1 MLDLSAEELARLYET
16 ADDDLKREII
26 KNLQAIQK
34 DQCEQSLLAFVRCFW
49 PVVEPK
55 TEMADGRVL
64 EEICNHL
71 EAVTRWYETGGKE
84 GCQNL
89 LINVP
94 PGCMKSLIT
103 EVFWPAWEW
112 GPRNLPQLRYV
123 CSSYSEELTLRDN
136 IRFATVIKCPLYQKF
151 WGTRFQIVKDTEGKI
166 SNTMMGWK
174 QATSVGGLGTGE
186 RGDRFNID
194 DPHNIKD
201 GESQAK
207 RKSTLQWWTE
217 VVPTRLNNPDVSSIV
232 VIMQRVHDNDVSG
245 DIISRC
251 LDFIHLC
258 LPMRF
263 DPDFPYCTTPFGGE
277 WRTEKNELLWSE
289 RFSESAVTKLETTMG
304 QYATAAQFQQRP
316 SPRGGGIIKDYWWQV
331 YDEAYAQ
338 RLGTFDPKRDTK
350 LRWPAMEF
358 VVASLDT
365 AYGQKQE
372 NDYSALC
379 ILGVWR
385 DEYDLP
391 KIMLMDS
398 WKKRV
403 SLHGDMPEREPGET
417 DMEFLKRT
425 REHWGLVEHV
435 LFRCKRLKVD
445 RLLIEDKTKGKDV
458 SDELARLF
466 SQSGLAIELVP
477 ARTDKIARLTSVEH
491 LFSTSCIYAP
501 ETEWAETL
509 IRNVANFPKVE
520 HDDDCDALSQGL
532 RWLRDTGWALRRD
545 ERDRDLEAQMSL
557 ENVQQHKPIYDL

>member
-1 MLDLSAEELARLYET
+1 MRVCDPFLPTLNAVQERAAAWLAGFFDGEGSASNCEKRGQKRKDGTRYRPSCSINFYQSCEQNLPICDELE
-16 ADDDLKREII
+16 
-26 KNLQAIQK
+26 KNLGLLGFSYAVDQRKRNNPKWQK
-34 DQCEQSLLAFVRCFW
+34 ARQYRLRGICVDLYRKFLHVVRPIKWRERIIEGAYGAKFI
-49 PVVEPK
+49 VE
-55 TEMADGRVL
+55 E
-64 EEICNHL
+64 
-71 EAVTRWYETGGKE
+71 
-84 GCQNL
+84 
-89 LINVP
+89 
-94 PGCMKSLIT
+94 
-103 EVFWPAWEW
+103 
-112 GPRNLPQLRYV
+112 
-123 CSSYSEELTLRDN
+123 
-136 IRFATVIKCPLYQKF
+136 
-151 WGTRFQIVKDTEGKI
+151 
-166 SNTMMGWK
+166 
-174 QATSVGGLGTGE
+174 
-186 RGDRFNID
+186 
-194 DPHNIKD
+194 
-201 GESQAK
+201 
-207 RKSTLQWWTE
+207 E
-217 VVPTRLNNPDVSSIV
+217 VVVSIEPCGQETV
-232 VIMQRVHDNDVSG
+232 
-245 DIISRC
+245 
-251 LDFIHLC
+251 
-258 LPMRF
+258 
-263 DPDFPYCTTPFGGE
+263 Y
-277 WRTEKNELLWSE
+277 
-289 RFSESAVTKLETTMG
+289 ALETTTG
-304 QYATAAQFQQRP
+304 NYVCWGLASSNSQLQQSP

-491 LFSTSCIYAP
+491 LFSTSCVYAP